1 MDKSN
6 SVHFVNSVRWHCNHF
21 MNIARFN
28 EDIDRTVRGVC
39 DIRPEYKNA
48 VSAEFGILAASLPNW
63 RFRTDKD
70 VI

>member
-28 EDIDRTVRGVC
+28 EDIDRAVRGVC
-39 DIRPEYKNA
+39 DIRPEWPKC
-48 VSAEFGILAASLPNW
+48 SLCRIRDFSSEPSELMVL
-63 RFRTDKD
+63 KD
-70 VI
+70 